1 MLSRRRFWKLCNGTR
16 RKKFTF
22 ALRRYCKVGWLDGI
36 APVRLVSMQMEPTTR
51 GSAMRRF
58 EMRKAILAVLAA
70 SGLAALGV
78 APAEAVG
85 TRYPFCLQG
94 DEYPGLSYC
103 TFTSYEQCQATA
115 SGRFLTC
122 IANPFYIGET
132 EPPPDAYRPLRGRAL
147 PPAPGYGRY

>member
-1 MLSRRRFWKLCNGTR
+1 
-16 RKKFTF
+16 
-22 ALRRYCKVGWLDGI
+22 
-36 APVRLVSMQMEPTTR
+36 
-51 GSAMRRF
+51 MRRF

-78 APAEAVG
+78 APAQAVG